1 MGQHKDVWAA
11 GDRVETLLADLR
23 NAADPKVARA
33 AEELVQTLVDLYGE
47 ALAHMMH
54 VASESPA
61 VAEALAADPLVE
73 SLLLVHDLHPVDV
86 DTRIQRALDDV
97 RPYLGSHAG
106 GVEYRGVGDDGVVR
120 LKLEGSCHGCPSSTV
135 TVRLAIERAI
145 ADAAPDTA
153 GVEVEGV
160 VDEPAGPPLLQ
171 IGHRAPATVPAP
183 AAPLDPEGWA
193 HLPEWPTDAADT
205 RTVNLSGESVLIC
218 NVGGALYAYRDGCP
232 ECAGSLSGA
241 LIDGDALR
249 CPSCGRGYDVRLAG
263 VGTDD
268 PRRHLNPLPLLH
280 DDAGV
285 RVAVGT
291 PTAALATSHAASGL
305 GVGGQSLLGQDVGR
319 QGVGGQG
326 VGGLGVGG
334 PP

>member
-1 MGQHKDVWAA
+1 MGQHKDVRAA
-11 GDRVETLLADLR
+11 GDRVESLLADLR
-23 NAADPKVARA
+23 DAPDPRVAPA

-47 ALAHMMH
+47 ALAHVMQ
-54 VASESPA
+54 VASESPG

-106 GVEYRGVGDDGVVR
+106 GVEYRGVGGDGVVR
-120 LKLEGSCHGCPSSTV
+120 LKLEGSCHGCPSSTI

-145 ADAAPDTA
+145 AEAAPDTA

-160 VDEPAGPPLLQ
+160 VDEPAGQPLLQ
-171 IGHRAPATVPAP
+171 IGHRPPSAVQPGMVPAP

-205 RTVNLSGESVLIC
+205 RTVNLGGEPVLLC
-218 NVGGALYAYRDGCP
+218 NIGGALYAYRDGCP
-232 ECAGSLSGA
+232 ECAGSLAGA
-241 LIDGDALR
+241 AIDGDALR
-249 CPSCGRGYDVRLAG
+249 CPTCGRGYDVRLAG
-263 VGTDD
+263 IGTDD
-268 PRRHLNPLPLLH
+268 PRRHLDPLPLLH

-285 RVAVGT
+285 RIAVGT
-291 PTAALATSHAASGL
+291 PTAALATSHGASGL
-305 GVGGQSLLGQDVGR
+305 GVGG
-319 QGVGGQG
+319 
-326 VGGLGVGG
+326 